1 MILLVMGVT
10 GSGKTTIAKMLAERL
25 AYVFLEADDFHSPA
39 NKEKMHAGIALT
51 EADRL
56 PWLDAIH
63 EELVRQYE
71 LGQNAVLACSALK
84 ESYRRRLAGGLS
96 LKVIYLQGS
105 YEVIRERL
113 HVRHGHFAGEA
124 ILADQFAN
132 LEEPKDA
139 VVVSIEKAP
148 EEIVKEILEALDTQE
163 G

>member
-39 NKEKMHAGIALT
+39 NKEKMRAGIPLT

-63 EELVRQYE
+63 EELVRQHN
-71 LGQNAVLACSALK
+71 LGHNVVLACSALK
-84 ESYRRRLAGGLS
+84 ESYRRRLADGLS
-96 LKVIYLQGS
+96 LKVIYLKGS

-113 HVRHGHFAGEA
+113 HARHGHFAGKA

-139 VVVSIEKAP
+139 IVVSIEKAP
-148 EEIVKEILEALDTQE
+148 ENIVREILAALR
-163 G
+163 